1 MTTGSYDLNTTKN
14 GNMINS
20 AQNEYFNMPKYQPPP
35 PIFDQ
40 SNILKTESNEAPIPV
55 LPNTVY

>member
-1 MTTGSYDLNTTKN
+1 MTTGSYGLNTTNN

-40 SNILKTESNEAPIPV
+40 SNILKTESNEAPILV